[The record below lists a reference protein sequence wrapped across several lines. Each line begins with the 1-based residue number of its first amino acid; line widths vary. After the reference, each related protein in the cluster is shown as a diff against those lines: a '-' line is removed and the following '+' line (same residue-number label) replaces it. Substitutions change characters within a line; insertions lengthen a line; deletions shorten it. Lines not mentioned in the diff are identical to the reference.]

1 MKYHSVS
8 RHGLMNDRD
17 TWMIVAAIMSGCGL
31 AMCANAQV
39 TITDSTSAPTA
50 NILTSQ
56 LTDLGP
62 GPQDN
67 NRDYM
72 NNGGTV
78 GQTFTVSGNSILDSI
93 TIKGRGDSAQYYS
106 GGPQPFT
113 AGTVWSILIS
123 SVNPTTGALT
133 PLDQEQNNTYV
144 PTGGGADST
153 AYLTYA
159 LANPVTLTAGQEY
172 AFNLYVNDG
181 TVGESWFGLAHS
193 TGDAYSGG
201 TAENSNTSTTS
212 GTGPVNAYGGFAEPN
227 PAGYDYVF
235 AAEGTSVPEP
245 ATLAMAGLG
254 GISLLAAWR
263 RRRA

>member
-1 MKYHSVS
+1 
-8 RHGLMNDRD
+8 MNDRQ
-17 TWMIVAAIMSGCGL
+17 TWLIVAAIISGCGL
-31 AMCANAQV
+31 ASSASAQLA
-39 TITDSTSAPTA
+39 ITDSTSAPTA

-78 GQTFTVSGNSILDSI
+78 GQTFTVGANSILDDI

-113 AGTVWSILIS
+113 AGTIWSIQIA
-123 SVNPTTGALT
+123 SVNASTGALT
-133 PLDQEQNNTYV
+133 PLDVEQNNTYV
-144 PTGGGADST
+144 PTGGGADDTS
-153 AYLTYA
+153 YITYA

-172 AFNLYVNDG
+172 AFNVFVNDG

-193 TGDAYSGG
+193 SSANYAGG
-201 TAENSNTSTTS
+201 TAENSNTSATS
-212 GTGPVNAYGGFAEPN
+212 GTGPVNAYGAYAEPN
-227 PAGYDYVF
+227 PGNYDYVF
-235 AAEGTSVPEP
+235 AAEGLPVPEP
-245 ATLAMAGLG
+245 GTLAMLGLG
-254 GISLLAAWR
+254 GAGLLTALR